1 MTEDMSEHSHKLND
15 SCKSH
20 CHCIKIKNLGVS
32 FGDER
37 VLDDVNLHMHC
48 GELTVIIGKNGAGKS
63 TLLRTLLGEVPHDG
77 TIEFKETRT
86 GNVSNSLRIGYVP
99 QSLNIEREIPM
110 TVYDLF
116 ASFISKYPV
125 WFVKNRK
132 LYEKIRE
139 QLKVFSVDD
148 CIDKQVGKLSGGQL
162 QRVMLSIAITPMPDL
177 LILDEPVS
185 GIDEN
190 GVRDF
195 YRIVNEMKNKND
207 LAILLVSHDLELV
220 RKYADK
226 VVLLDKTILCKGSPD
241 EVYEDPNF
249 KRVFGGPAV

>member
-1 MTEDMSEHSHKLND
+1 MTESSHKLKD
-15 SCKSH
+15 SCNVH
-20 CHCIKIKNLGVS
+20 CHCIKINGLNVS
-32 FGDER
+32 FGDEKI
-37 VLDDVNLHMHC
+37 LDDVSLHMHC
-48 GELTVIIGKNGAGKS
+48 GELTVLIGPNGAGKS
-63 TLLRTLLGEVPHDG
+63 TLLRAILDEVPHEG
-77 TIEFKETRT
+77 SIEFKETKT
-86 GNVSNSLRIGYVP
+86 GKISNMMKIGYVP
-99 QSLNIEREIPM
+99 QTLNIERELPM

-125 WFVKNRK
+125 WLPRNRK
-132 LYEKIRE
+132 LYGKIRE
-139 QLKVFSVDD
+139 QLKLFSVDD

-162 QRVMLSIAITPMPDL
+162 QRVMLSIAITPMPNL

-195 YRIVNEMKNKND
+195 YRLVNEIKSRND

-226 VVLLDKTILCKGSPD
+226 VVLLDKKILCKGKPD
-241 EVYEDPNF
+241 DVYKDPDF
-249 KRVFGGPAV
+249 KRIFGGSEA

>member
-1 MTEDMSEHSHKLND
+1 MTGHAHKLKD
-15 SCKSH
+15 SCNVH
-20 CHCIKIKNLGVS
+20 CHCIKINGLNVS
-32 FGDER
+32 FGDEKI
-37 VLDDVNLHMHC
+37 LDDVNLHMHC
-48 GELTVIIGKNGAGKS
+48 GELTVLIGPNGAGKS
-63 TLLRTLLGEVPHDG
+63 TLLRALLDEVPHEG
-77 TIEFKETRT
+77 TIEFKETKT
-86 GNVSNSLRIGYVP
+86 GNISNMMKIGYVP

-116 ASFISKYPV
+116 ASFISRYPV
-125 WFVKNRK
+125 WFFKNRK
-132 LYEKIRE
+132 LYDKIRE
-139 QLKVFSVDD
+139 QLRLFSVED

-162 QRVMLSIAITPMPDL
+162 QRVMLSIAITPMPNL

-195 YRIVNEMKNKND
+195 YRLVNEMKSRND

-226 VVLLDKTILCKGSPD
+226 VVLLNRKILCKGTPD
-241 EVYEDPNF
+241 EVYADPDF
-249 KRVFGGPAV
+249 KSIFGGGDV